1 MAPIDDVLAA
11 RAGRHRALVCAVR
24 DGDRT
29 DVRCLGEA
37 RPGGG
42 PPDERTLFEIGSITK
57 VFTATVL
64 ADMALEG
71 VVALDQPAQ
80 ELLPSGVRLPV
91 RGRPITL
98 ADLASHV
105 AGLPRVPRGM
115 LVRGVLQREDP
126 WHGFGE
132 EELLASLPR
141 TRVREPGGRV
151 RYSNLGAGLLGLLLA
166 RRAGTTYDDLVDM
179 RVCRPLGLSD
189 TRTAVPA
196 EDLARFAEGHD
207 RRGRTAPHW
216 HITGLPGAGA
226 LRSTLADMLTF
237 LACQLAPPEGRLGDA
252 IRLTQELRAGNG
264 RLRVGLGWIA
274 LRGRSEE
281 QHLLWH
287 NGGTGG
293 FRSCIALAPE
303 RRLGRGGAEQLAAL
317 GRPDLLRARP
327 GGVTPVGYRGP
338 APDPRQEPR
347 MSASTSIVT
356 GVDFVS
362 VPTADLTRARPS
374 TARCSACRCSQR
386 RGGRGADRRRVRDR
400 HRDPGR

>member
-1 MAPIDDVLAA
+1 VAPIDDVLSAH
-11 RAGRHRALVCAVR
+11 AGRRHHALVCAAR
-24 DGDRT
+24 DGAHA
-29 DVRCLGEA
+29 DVRCLGEV

-71 VVALDQPAQ
+71 VVALDQPVQ
-80 ELLPSGVRLPV
+80 ELLPAGVTLPV
-91 RGRPITL
+91 EGRPITL

-105 AGLPRVPRGM
+105 AGLPRLPRGM
-115 LVRGVLQREDP
+115 LVRGLLQREDP

-166 RRAGTTYDDLVDM
+166 RRAGTTYDDLVET
-179 RVCRPLGLSD
+179 RVSRPLGLCD

-207 RRGRTAPHW
+207 RRGREAPHW

-226 LRSTLADMLTF
+226 LRSTLADMRTF
-237 LACQLAPPEGRLGDA
+237 LDCQLAPPEGRLGDA
-252 IRLTQELRAGNG
+252 IRLTQELRASSS
-264 RLRVGLGWIA
+264 RMRVGLGWLA
-274 LRGRSEE
+274 LRGRDEG
-281 QHLLWH
+281 QTLLFH

-293 FRSCIALAPE
+293 FRSCIALAP
-303 RRLGRGGAEQLAAL
+303 GRSRGAVVL
-317 GRPDLLRARP
+317 
-327 GGVTPVGYRGP
+327 
-338 APDPRQEPR
+338 
-347 MSASTSIVT
+347 SASRRS
-356 GVDFVS
+356 VDRVCFAL
-362 VPTADLTRARPS
+362 VPAA
-374 TARCSACRCSQR
+374 
-386 RGGRGADRRRVRDR
+386 
-400 HRDPGR
+400 

>member
-29 DVRCLGEA
+29 DVRCLGEV

-64 ADMALEG
+64 ADMALDG

-115 LVRGVLQREDP
+115 LMRGVLQREDP

-166 RRAGTTYDDLVDM
+166 RRAGTTYDDLVET

-226 LRSTLADMLTF
+226 LRSTLADMLAF

-252 IRLTQELRAGNG
+252 IRLTHELRAGSG
-264 RLRVGLGWIA
+264 RMRVGLGWIA
-274 LRGRSEE
+274 LRGRNEG
-281 QHLLWH
+281 QQLLWH

-303 RRLGRGGAEQLAAL
+303 R
-317 GRPDLLRARP
+317 
-327 GGVTPVGYRGP
+327 
-338 APDPRQEPR
+338 
-347 MSASTSIVT
+347 
-356 GVDFVS
+356 
-362 VPTADLTRARPS
+362 
-374 TARCSACRCSQR
+374 
-386 RGGRGADRRRVRDR
+386 GRGAVALSSSRRSVDRICFALV
-400 HRDPGR
+400 PAA